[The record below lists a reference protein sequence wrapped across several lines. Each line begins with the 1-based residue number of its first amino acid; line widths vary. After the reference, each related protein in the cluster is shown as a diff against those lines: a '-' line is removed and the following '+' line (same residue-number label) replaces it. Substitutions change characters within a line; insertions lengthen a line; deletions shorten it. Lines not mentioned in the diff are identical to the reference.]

1 MARSGFP
8 EVIKTLGR
16 NLEVSGP
23 NRKSRVFSYN
33 PTPTWASAGIPRTN
47 VSFPVSETQPR
58 KQGQGCRRFGLVVGP
73 SLQSQPSPLPTPIRG
88 SLRSRAHPPLCL
100 CPGWLIFNRSY
111 IRSPTLLI
119 LSKHL
124 ENIIPVTEL
133 APGTDKAGLTL
144 RSPIRSC

>member
-1 MARSGFP
+1 MKEVRVGGGPFLAIPTKPPADPYQGF
-8 EVIKTLGR
+8 
-16 NLEVSGP
+16 
-23 NRKSRVFSYN
+23 
-33 PTPTWASAGIPRTN
+33 
-47 VSFPVSETQPR
+47 SE
-58 KQGQGCRRFGLVVGP
+58 KM
-73 SLQSQPSPLPTPIRG
+73 G
-88 SLRSRAHPPLCL
+88 SSSLCL